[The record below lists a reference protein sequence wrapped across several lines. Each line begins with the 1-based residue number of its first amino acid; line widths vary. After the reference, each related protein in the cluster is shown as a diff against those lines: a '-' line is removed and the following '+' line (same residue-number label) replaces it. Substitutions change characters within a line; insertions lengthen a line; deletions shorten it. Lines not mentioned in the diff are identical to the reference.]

1 MVYSEQASPKK
12 AKNRFVVTRAE
23 GSGQDGVK
31 AELLFK
37 ISLTFNTKL
46 TSRRRILAYEMLQ
59 EFSAI
64 T

>member
-23 GSGQDGVK
+23 GSGQDGEK

-46 TSRRRILAYEMLQ
+46 TNAVDLHSTL
-59 EFSAI
+59 SGK
-64 T
+64 